1 MVKKTAILGFGNPVR
16 EDDGVGMDTAK
27 AKSGIGM
34 KNIKSR
40 VAQIAGSY
48 KIISKMNLGTQIQIS
63 FN

>member
-1 MVKKTAILGFGNPVR
+1 
-16 EDDGVGMDTAK
+16 DGVGMDAGK

-40 VAQIAGSY
+40 VAQIAGSF
-48 KIISKMNLGTQIQIS
+48 KIISKINLGTQIQIL